1 MTYVPAI
8 IDDDMIAAFF
18 YLGSY
23 GKGPSVLPTSCKVTD
38 TDDEGTYVQTYSCS
52 YTLNSDGT
60 VNTFNGI
67 ENGTMIY
74 DNKTASG
81 SETAANSVMMNNKHA
96 KGLHKN
102 FFKRIRK

>member
-38 TDDEGTYVQTYSCS
+38 TDDEETYVQTY
-52 YTLNSDGT
+52 
-60 VNTFNGI
+60 
-67 ENGTMIY
+67 
-74 DNKTASG
+74 
-81 SETAANSVMMNNKHA
+81 
-96 KGLHKN
+96 
-102 FFKRIRK
+102 